1 MNTVPHEPAQ
11 VLNEDLMIVQAT
23 LASIVDDV
31 ERYSGAAA
39 RAVNAAIRHVHAAQ
53 HTLAGIDEDRAQAE
67 HTARPPEFLD

>member
-53 HTLAGIDEDRAQAE
+53 HTLAGIDGDQARDDR
-67 HTARPPEFLD
+67 TVRRPEFLN

>member
-23 LASIVDDV
+23 LASIVADV

-39 RAVNAAIRHVHAAQ
+39 RAVNAAIRHVHTAQ
-53 HTLAGIDEDRAQAE
+53 HTLAGIDGDRSRPGRAE
-67 HTARPPEFLD
+67 RPPESLD